1 MTNIE
6 QFTQQLM
13 LAHDIGFHEAKGRAE
28 EFYKMLENETPSVL
42 NGWIDAKQQP
52 FLSGEIFLFCTLS
65 GYVAMG
71 ELCGEEYIVEIN
83 DNIGGTP
90 VTDVTHWRPLPEPPH
105 K

>member
-13 LAHDIGFHEAKGRAE
+13 LAHDIGFYEAKERAE
-28 EFYKMLENETPSVL
+28 DFYNRLENETPSVL

-52 FLSGEIFLFCTLS
+52 FPVKEIFLFCTL
-65 GYVAMG
+65 GGCVAMG

-90 VTDVTHWRPLPEPPH
+90 ISDVTHWRPLPEPPN